1 MERIKS
7 LSLTRD
13 GQDAPRGTTETS
25 REFVYPVVTEVL
37 RAGAAGSSA
46 NPRGYARWSSQ
57 RELVEA
63 SLRRFPE
70 PPPVPLGPH
79 ELSVA
84 W

>member
-1 MERIKS
+1 
-7 LSLTRD
+7 
-13 GQDAPRGTTETS
+13 
-25 REFVYPVVTEVL
+25 VVTEVL
-37 RAGAAGSSA
+37 RAGAAGSPSS
-46 NPRGYARWSSQ
+46 PRGYARWSSQ

-70 PPPVPLGPH
+70 PPPAPLGPH